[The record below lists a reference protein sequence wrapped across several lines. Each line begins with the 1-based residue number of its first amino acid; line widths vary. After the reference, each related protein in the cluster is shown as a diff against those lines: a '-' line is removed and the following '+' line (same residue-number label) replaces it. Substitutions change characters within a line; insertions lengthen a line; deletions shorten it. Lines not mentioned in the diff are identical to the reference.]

1 MLSNRL
7 LYISESSLGSKS
19 ANSIQVLSM
28 CTAFV
33 ENGFQV
39 DLLCRNSGSKQIQ
52 GVKVVEGP
60 PMLILYRFWLLFNI
74 LKASFKNEYHIVFG
88 RSYFVQLLVTILGIR
103 SYLEIHTNE
112 NLVLLK
118 RVLFYLAKKNNIIF
132 VPISDPL
139 VVDMG
144 LNKYNYVVA
153 HDGHSNQSAF
163 ITPLNR
169 RNKRLNVGYFGK
181 LSERKGL
188 DLLRFLDSQD
198 DIDFQM
204 HIFSPDTSEYKW
216 FSDKVEVGFV
226 EHEEILS
233 KMASMDVL
241 LLPIKPVGLRD
252 YSRYT
257 SPLKLFEY
265 ASAGRLILLSRVSSL
280 QGLDFPEGI
289 YFCEKESDWLMTLQS
304 IKDRKTYEDRII
316 LENIKK
322 WSSDYTWNKRV
333 KTILAHDFN

>member
-1 MLSNRL
+1 MLYNRL
-7 LYISESSLGSKS
+7 LYISESRLGSKS

-33 ENGFQV
+33 ENGYQV
-39 DLLCRNSGSKQIQ
+39 DLLCRTSGSKQIH
-52 GVKVVEGP
+52 GVKMVKGP

-74 LKASFKNEYHIVFG
+74 LRASFNNEYQIIFG
-88 RSYFVQLLVTILGIR
+88 RSYLVQLLVTILGIR

-112 NLVLLK
+112 NLVFLK
-118 RVLFYLAKKNNIIF
+118 RVLFYLGKKNNLIF

-139 VVDMG
+139 VCDMG
-144 LNKYNYVVA
+144 LNNYNYVVA

-163 ITPLNR
+163 IAPLENT
-169 RNKRLNVGYFGK
+169 NNRLNVGYFGK

-188 DLLRFLDSQD
+188 DLLRFLDTQD
-198 DIDFQM
+198 YLDFQM
-204 HIFSPDTSEYKW
+204 HIFSPDTGEFKW
-216 FSDKVEVGFV
+216 FSDKVEVGYV
-226 EHEEILS
+226 EHEEILV
-233 KMASMDVL
+233 KMARMDVL
-241 LLPIKPVGLRD
+241 LLPITPVSLRD

-265 ASAGRLILLSRVSSL
+265 ASVGRLILLSRVSSL
-280 QGLDFPEGI
+280 QGLDFPKGI
-289 YFCEKESDWLMTLQS
+289 YFCEKEFEWLETLKT

-322 WSSDYTWNKRV
+322 WSADYTWNKRV
-333 KTILAHDFN
+333 KKILAHDFN